1 VGQTDDILS
10 AITRI
15 HAAGLDPTLWADA
28 LSSVTELIGGLGA
41 SLEFLQRPSMQH
53 SAMYMYGLDDGLS
66 PYLEHYAPLSPRLS
80 HAAKLPIG
88 SVLYDGQWIDEAGM
102 NAHPFHME
110 FLEPMDMRYMLGGVV
125 AVTPEEAIYTSVQ
138 ITPAQGHPTK
148 TKIALMAA
156 LLPHMRQATDVM
168 RWLGK
173 SAQARATFEHTLEWL
188 VDGVVLLANDGSV
201 IYANAAAQ
209 KVFRSNDGITVA
221 RGALRFG
228 SGDGRRKF
236 GAAMQAVGR
245 LRDREPIADMQSDFL
260 IERRSGAADYLV
272 SVRPLL
278 ANEPAAAFALVFL
291 RDPVQREAS
300 NTQLLI
306 KMFQLTAAEADVAN
320 ALCLGFSPGEY
331 ARQSNVSSNTVY
343 THIRRLKDKTGSRR
357 MAELIHKLNGASS
370 GVVAERPR

>member
-1 VGQTDDILS
+1 
-10 AITRI
+10 
-15 HAAGLDPTLWADA
+15 
-28 LSSVTELIGGLGA
+28 
-41 SLEFLQRPSMQH
+41 
-53 SAMYMYGLDDGLS
+53 
-66 PYLEHYAPLSPRLS
+66 
-80 HAAKLPIG
+80 
-88 SVLYDGQWIDEAGM
+88 
-102 NAHPFHME
+102 ME
-110 FLEPMDMRYMLGGVV
+110 FLASMDLRYVLGGVV
-125 AVTPEEAIYTSVQ
+125 AYFPEEAVFTSVQ
-138 ITPAQGHPTK
+138 IPRAQGHPTK
-148 TKIALMAA
+148 AKIGVMAA

-168 RWLGK
+168 RRLGK
-173 SAQARATFEHTLEWL
+173 SARLQVAFEHTLEWQ
-188 VDGVVLLANDGSV
+188 VDGVVMLAHDGSV

-245 LRDREPIADMQSDFL
+245 LRDGEPIADMQSDFL

-278 ANEPAAAFALVFL
+278 VNEPAAAFALVFL

-357 MAELIHKLNGASS
+357 MAELIHKLNGANS